1 MPPYLRGT
9 LNNKPNQTK
18 NMNTY
23 IDSTEKYDCM
33 ECDNRAVTPVNGRC
47 PHCGSTVLVLAEE
60 PENRVDEN
68 LTIVEGVPEWAI
80 WYLENPNESREE
92 LEPEE
97 QEALKEFEE
106 DYSFEC
112 IVEGSEDSFN
122 RFPAFGLPC
131 STVDVYV
138 HERGKERWTEEDEEA
153 ANSELIDEVM
163 GEEARLEELTSVPD
177 MEKYHI
183 EREVE
188 EDGCTQTRAIHY
200 VPRLKKV
207 LYSNYRENVD
217 NVDIE
222 GHYLTDASNLKKLM
236 LDISFNPGEKVGDE
250 FELEGYEDRIPLY
263 TETVME
269 EEEGIFD
276 ILVMDGTNGL

>member
-1 MPPYLRGT
+1 
-9 LNNKPNQTK
+9 
-18 NMNTY
+18 MNTY
-23 IDSTEKYDCM
+23 IDPTEKYDCM

-97 QEALKEFEE
+97 REALKEFEE

-122 RFPAFGLPC
+122 RFPAFGLAC
-131 STVDVYV
+131 STMDVYA
-138 HERGKERWTEEDEEA
+138 HERGKESWTEEDEEA
-153 ANSELIDEVM
+153 ANAELVDEVM
-163 GEEARLEELTSVPD
+163 GEEAGLEELTSVPD
-177 MEKYHI
+177 MVDYHM

-188 EDGCTQTRAIHY
+188 EDGCTRTRAIYY
-200 VPRLKKV
+200 VPRLKKI
-207 LYSNYRENVD
+207 LYSNFRENEV
-217 NVDIE
+217 NAVIE
-222 GHYLTDASNLKKLM
+222 GYYLTDASNLKKLM
-236 LDISFNPGEKVGDE
+236 LDISFNPGEKVGDV
-250 FELEGYEDRIPLY
+250 FELQGFSDRILLY

-276 ILVMDGTNGL
+276 IIVMDGTKGL

>member
-1 MPPYLRGT
+1 
-9 LNNKPNQTK
+9 
-18 NMNTY
+18 MNTY
-23 IDSTEKYDCM
+23 IVTAEKYDCI

-92 LEPEE
+92 
-97 QEALKEFEE
+97 A
-106 DYSFEC
+106 S
-112 IVEGSEDSFN
+112 
-122 RFPAFGLPC
+122 
-131 STVDVYV
+131 
-138 HERGKERWTEEDEEA
+138 
-153 ANSELIDEVM
+153 
-163 GEEARLEELTSVPD
+163 LEELTCVPD
-177 MEKYHI
+177 MEDYHM

-188 EDGCTQTRAIHY
+188 EDGCTQTRAIYY
-200 VPRLKKV
+200 VPRLKKI
-207 LYSNYRENVD
+207 LYSNFRENVV

-222 GHYLTDASNLKKLM
+222 GHYLTDASNLKKLV

-250 FELEGYEDRIPLY
+250 FELQGYSDRIPLY

-276 ILVMDGTNGL
+276 IIVMDGTKGL

>member
-1 MPPYLRGT
+1 
-9 LNNKPNQTK
+9 
-18 NMNTY
+18 MNTY
-23 IDSTEKYDCM
+23 IDHTEKYDCI
-33 ECDNRAVTPVNGRC
+33 ECDNRAVTPINGRC

-97 QEALKEFEE
+97 REALKEFEE

-122 RFPAFGLPC
+122 RFPAFGLAC
-131 STVDVYV
+131 STMDVYA
-138 HERGKERWTEEDEEA
+138 HERGKESWTEEDEEDEEA
-153 ANSELIDEVM
+153 ANAELVDEVM

-177 MEKYHI
+177 MVDYHI

-188 EDGCTQTRAIHY
+188 GY
-200 VPRLKKV
+200 
-207 LYSNYRENVD
+207 
-217 NVDIE
+217 
-222 GHYLTDASNLKKLM
+222 YLTDASNLKKLM
-236 LDISFNPGEKVGDE
+236 LDISFNPGEKVGDV
-250 FELEGYEDRIPLY
+250 FELQGFSDRIPIY
-263 TETVME
+263 SETVMEE

-276 ILVMDGTNGL
+276 IIVMDGTKGL

>member
-1 MPPYLRGT
+1 
-9 LNNKPNQTK
+9 
-18 NMNTY
+18 MNTY
-23 IDSTEKYDCM
+23 IDTTEKYDCI

-97 QEALKEFEE
+97 REALKEF
-106 DYSFEC
+106 
-112 IVEGSEDSFN
+112 
-122 RFPAFGLPC
+122 
-131 STVDVYV
+131 
-138 HERGKERWTEEDEEA
+138 
-153 ANSELIDEVM
+153 
-163 GEEARLEELTSVPD
+163 
-177 MEKYHI
+177 
-183 EREVE
+183 E
-188 EDGCTQTRAIHY
+188 EDGCTQTRAIYY
-200 VPRLKKV
+200 VPRLKKI
-207 LYSNYRENVD
+207 LYSNFRENVV

-222 GHYLTDASNLKKLM
+222 GHYLTDASNLKKLV

-276 ILVMDGTNGL
+276 IIVMDGTKGL

>member
-1 MPPYLRGT
+1 
-9 LNNKPNQTK
+9 
-18 NMNTY
+18 MNTY
-23 IDSTEKYDCM
+23 IDTTEKYDCI

-97 QEALKEFEE
+97 REALKEFEE

-112 IVEGSEDSFN
+112 IVGGSEDSFN
-122 RFPAFGLPC
+122 RFPAFGLAC
-131 STVDVYV
+131 STVDVYA
-138 HERGKERWTEEDEEA
+138 HERGKESWTEEDEEA
-153 ANSELIDEVM
+153 ANAELVDEVM

-188 EDGCTQTRAIHY
+188 EDGYIQTRAIYY
-200 VPRLKKV
+200 VPILKKI
-207 LYSNYRENVD
+207 LYSNFREDVV
-217 NVDIE
+217 NVDIK
-222 GHYLTDASNLKKLM
+222 GHYLTETSNLKKLV

-250 FELEGYEDRIPLY
+250 FELEGYEDRIPIY

-276 ILVMDGTNGL
+276 ILVMDGTKGL

>member
-1 MPPYLRGT
+1 
-9 LNNKPNQTK
+9 
-18 NMNTY
+18 MNTY
-23 IDSTEKYDCM
+23 IDTTEKYDCI

-97 QEALKEFEE
+97 REALKEFEE

-122 RFPAFGLPC
+122 RFPAFGLAC
-131 STVDVYV
+131 STMDVYA
-138 HERGKERWTEEDEEA
+138 HERGKESWTEEDEEA
-153 ANSELIDEVM
+153 ANAELVDE
-163 GEEARLEELTSVPD
+163 
-177 MEKYHI
+177 
-183 EREVE
+183 
-188 EDGCTQTRAIHY
+188 
-200 VPRLKKV
+200 
-207 LYSNYRENVD
+207 
-217 NVDIE
+217 
-222 GHYLTDASNLKKLM
+222 
-236 LDISFNPGEKVGDE
+236 
-250 FELEGYEDRIPLY
+250 
-263 TETVME
+263 VME

-276 ILVMDGTNGL
+276 IIVMDGTKGL

>member
-1 MPPYLRGT
+1 
-9 LNNKPNQTK
+9 
-18 NMNTY
+18 MNTY
-23 IDSTEKYDCM
+23 IDPTEKYDCM
-33 ECDNRAVTPVNGRC
+33 ECDNRAVTPVNGKC

-122 RFPAFGLPC
+122 RFPAFGLAC
-131 STVDVYV
+131 STVDVYA
-138 HERGKERWTEEDEEA
+138 HERGKESWTEEDEEA
-153 ANSELIDEVM
+153 ANAELIDEVM
-163 GEEARLEELTSVPD
+163 GKNEEAGLEEAGLEELTCVPD
-177 MEKYHI
+177 MEDYHI

-188 EDGCTQTRAIHY
+188 EDGYTQTRAIYY
-200 VPRLKKV
+200 VPRLKKI
-207 LYSNYRENVD
+207 LYSNFREDVV
-217 NVDIE
+217 NVDIK
-222 GHYLTDASNLKKLM
+222 GHYLTETSNLKKLV
-236 LDISFNPGEKVGDE
+236 LDISFNPGEKVGGE
-250 FELEGYEDRIPLY
+250 FELEGYGDRIPLY

-269 EEEGIFD
+269 EGEDEGFFD

>member
-1 MPPYLRGT
+1 
-9 LNNKPNQTK
+9 
-18 NMNTY
+18 MNTY
-23 IDSTEKYDCM
+23 IDLTEKYDCI

-47 PHCGSTVLVLAEE
+47 PHCGSTVLMLAEE

-97 QEALKEFEE
+97 RESLKEFEE
-106 DYSFEC
+106 DYTFEC
-112 IVEGSEDSFN
+112 IVGGSEDSFN
-122 RFPAFGLPC
+122 RFPAFGLAC
-131 STVDVYV
+131 STVDVYA
-138 HERGKERWTEEDEEA
+138 HEKGKESWTEEDEEA
-153 ANSELIDEVM
+153 GLEEVS
-163 GEEARLEELTSVPD
+163 LEELTSVPD
-177 MEKYHI
+177 MVDYHI
-183 EREVE
+183 KREVE
-188 EDGCTQTRAIHY
+188 GDGCTRTRAIYY
-200 VPRLKKV
+200 VPRLKKI
-207 LYSNYRENVD
+207 LYSNFRENVV

-250 FELEGYEDRIPLY
+250 FELQGYSDRTPLY

-276 ILVMDGTNGL
+276 IIVMDGTKGL

>member
-1 MPPYLRGT
+1 
-9 LNNKPNQTK
+9 
-18 NMNTY
+18 MNTY
-23 IDSTEKYDCM
+23 IDTTEKYDCM

-153 ANSELIDEVM
+153 ANAELVDEVM
-163 GEEARLEELTSVPD
+163 GEEASLEEAGLEELTCVPD

-188 EDGCTQTRAIHY
+188 EDGYIQTRAIYY
-200 VPRLKKV
+200 VPRLKKI
-207 LYSNYRENVD
+207 LYSNFREDIVNV
-217 NVDIE
+217 NIK

-236 LDISFNPGEKVGDE
+236 LDISFNPGEKVGGE
-250 FELEGYEDRIPLY
+250 FELEGED
-263 TETVME
+263 
-269 EEEGIFD
+269 EGFFD
-276 ILVMDGTNGL
+276 ILVMDGTNRL

>member
-1 MPPYLRGT
+1 
-9 LNNKPNQTK
+9 
-18 NMNTY
+18 MNTY
-23 IDSTEKYDCM
+23 IDTTEKYDCM

-97 QEALKEFEE
+97 REALKEFEE

-188 EDGCTQTRAIHY
+188 GDGCTRTRAIYY

-207 LYSNYRENVD
+207 LYSNYRENVV

-236 LDISFNPGEKVGDE
+236 LDISFNPGEKVGGE
-250 FELEGYEDRIPLY
+250 FELEGYGDRIPLY

-269 EEEGIFD
+269 EGEDEGFFD

>member
-1 MPPYLRGT
+1 
-9 LNNKPNQTK
+9 
-18 NMNTY
+18 MNTY
-23 IDSTEKYDCM
+23 IDPAEKYDCI
-33 ECDNRAVTPVNGRC
+33 ECGNRAVTPVNGRC

-97 QEALKEFEE
+97 REALKEFEE

-112 IVEGSEDSFN
+112 IVEGGEDSFN
-122 RFPAFGLPC
+122 RFPAFGLAC
-131 STVDVYV
+131 STVDVYA
-138 HERGKERWTEEDEEA
+138 HERGKESWTEEDEEA
-153 ANSELIDEVM
+153 TNAGLVDEVM
-163 GEEARLEELTSVPD
+163 GKNGEAGLEELASVPD
-177 MEKYHI
+177 MVDYHR

-188 EDGCTQTRAIHY
+188 EDGCTRTRAICY
-200 VPRLKKV
+200 VPRLKKI
-207 LYSNYRENVD
+207 LYSNFRENEV
-217 NVDIE
+217 NAVIE
-222 GHYLTDASNLKKLM
+222 GYYLTDASNLKKLV
-236 LDISFNPGEKVGDE
+236 LDISFNPGEKVGDV
-250 FELEGYEDRIPLY
+250 FGLQGFSDRILLY

-276 ILVMDGTNGL
+276 IIVMDGTKGL

>member
-1 MPPYLRGT
+1 
-9 LNNKPNQTK
+9 
-18 NMNTY
+18 MNTY
-23 IDSTEKYDCM
+23 IDPTEKYDCM

-122 RFPAFGLPC
+122 RFPAFGLAC
-131 STVDVYV
+131 STVDVYA
-138 HERGKERWTEEDEEA
+138 HERGKESWTEEDEEA
-153 ANSELIDEVM
+153 ANAELVDEVM
-163 GEEARLEELTSVPD
+163 GKNEEAGLEEAGLEELTCVPD

-188 EDGCTQTRAIHY
+188 EDEYIQTRAIYY
-200 VPRLKKV
+200 VPRLKKI
-207 LYSNYRENVD
+207 LYSNFREDIVD
-217 NVDIE
+217 VDIK
-222 GHYLTDASNLKKLM
+222 GHYLTETSNLKKLV

-263 TETVME
+263 TETVMG
-269 EEEGIFD
+269 EGEGFFD
-276 ILVMDGTNGL
+276 ILVMDGTKGL

>member
-1 MPPYLRGT
+1 
-9 LNNKPNQTK
+9 
-18 NMNTY
+18 MNTY
-23 IDSTEKYDCM
+23 IDPTEKYDCI

-97 QEALKEFEE
+97 RESLKEFEE

-122 RFPAFGLPC
+122 RFPAFGLAC
-131 STVDVYV
+131 STVDVYA

-153 ANSELIDEVM
+153 ANAELIDEVM
-163 GEEARLEELTSVPD
+163 GKNEEAGLEEAGLEELTSVPD
-177 MEKYHI
+177 MVNYHI

-188 EDGCTQTRAIHY
+188 GDGCTRTRAIYY

-207 LYSNYRENVD
+207 LYSNFRENVV

-250 FELEGYEDRIPLY
+250 FELEGYEDRTPLY
-263 TETVME
+263 TETIME
-269 EEEGIFD
+269 EEEGIFY
-276 ILVMDGTNGL
+276 IIVMDGTKGL

>member
-1 MPPYLRGT
+1 
-9 LNNKPNQTK
+9 
-18 NMNTY
+18 MNTY
-23 IDSTEKYDCM
+23 IDPTEKYDCI

-60 PENRVDEN
+60 PENHVDEN
-68 LTIVEGVPEWAI
+68 LAIVEGVPEWAI

-97 QEALKEFEE
+97 REALKEFEE

-131 STVDVYV
+131 STVDVYA
-138 HERGKERWTEEDEEA
+138 HERGKESWTEEDEEDEEA
-153 ANSELIDEVM
+153 ANAELIDEVM
-163 GEEARLEELTSVPD
+163 GKNEEAGLEEAGLEELTSVPD
-177 MEKYHI
+177 MGNYHI

-188 EDGCTQTRAIHY
+188 GDGCTRTRAIYY

-207 LYSNYRENVD
+207 LYSNFRENVV

-222 GHYLTDASNLKKLM
+222 GHYLTDAPNLKKLM

-263 TETVME
+263 TETIME